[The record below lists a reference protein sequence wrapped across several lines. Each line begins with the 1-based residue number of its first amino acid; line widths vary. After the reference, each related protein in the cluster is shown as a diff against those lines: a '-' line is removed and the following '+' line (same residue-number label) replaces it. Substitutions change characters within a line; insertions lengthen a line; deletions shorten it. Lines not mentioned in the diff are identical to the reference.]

1 MIDPVPGGIRGE
13 GKVSNGIPVD
23 FVVEGEEDA
32 EANACKGGVCGFG
45 ENVIVPKTF
54 FSRRKFIRCQVLLDR
69 EMRKLYDSVAFS
81 INDINETGT
90 CRYYYSFCVRWPKFF
105 VERWGV
111 CRIETDCKNLSELLN
126 AKWTN
131 GLGEALEQT
140 LGISSVYFNDAQ

>member
-1 MIDPVPGGIRGE
+1 MIDPVPSGIQGE
-13 GKVSNGIPVD
+13 GKVSNGVSVD

-45 ENVIVPKTF
+45 ENMIVPKTF
-54 FSRRKFIRCQVLLDR
+54 LSRRESIRCQVLLDR
-69 EMRKLYDSVAFS
+69 GMGKLYDSVAFS

-90 CRYYYSFCVRWPKFF
+90 CRYYYFFCVRWPKCF

-111 CRIETDCKNLSELLN
+111 CLIETDCKNLSELIN

-140 LGISSVYFNDAQ
+140 LGISLVYFNDAQ